1 MWRGDVH
8 VVVNFGDAEAV
19 IELDE
24 PGELLFETG
33 SGVSLDGTTLTVP
46 PHAGAVVAP

>member
-1 MWRGDVH
+1 VL
-8 VVVNFGDAEAV
+8 VNFGDAAAV

-24 PGELLFETG
+24 PAELLFETE
-33 SGVSLDGTTLTVP
+33 SGVDLVGTTLTVP